1 MTSAQFIGQNLA
13 LPAQQINRVLVLL
26 QADATVPFIAR
37 YRKELTGN
45 LDEVRLY
52 QIQKLKKQFDELQKR
67 QQTIVKAL
75 TEQKILT
82 ADLEQKILNTFEA
95 TALEDLYL
103 PYKKKRKTKAEK
115 ARQTGLEPL
124 AKIIMAQRAKDIFL
138 TAANF
143 VNESVKTPEE
153 ALEGARHIMA
163 EWINETIWV
172 RHIVRR
178 LYRQSA
184 LIKTKVVKAEEHNEK
199 AQKYLDYFDWQET
212 LRRTPSHRLLALLR
226 AEKEGFIRI
235 KLEVDTDFLLQ
246 KLGDRLIKNNDET
259 AGQIVLAVKDAYK
272 RLLAP
277 SISAETLNFYK
288 EKADVT
294 AIKVFSNN
302 LRQLLLAAPLGEKR
316 VLALD
321 PGFRSGC
328 KLVCLDRQGNLIHDM
343 VIYPHPPQNKLKE
356 AEEHLKYLVEKFDME
371 AIGIGNGTASRETE
385 NLVRQINFHKSLPI
399 FVVSESGAS
408 IYSASPLAG
417 AEFPDKDVTVR
428 GAVSIGRRLQ
438 DPLAELVK
446 IDPKSIGVGQYQY
459 EVNQT
464 LLKQELDATVESA
477 VNLVGVNV
485 NTASPH
491 LLRYVS
497 GIGEKLA
504 ENIVKYRT
512 EHGHFPDRAHL
523 KKVKGLGAKAFEQCA
538 GFLRIKNG
546 SNPLDD
552 SAVHPESY
560 PVVAQIAKRLSVDIK
575 TLIGQKKLLQQIDLQ
590 RFVND
595 NVGLPTLKDILKAL
609 EKPGLDVR
617 KKATVFAFSP
627 DLKNIADVKEGAVY
641 PGLINNITNFGCF
654 VNIGIKESGLVHIS
668 NMSDQFV
675 SNPADI
681 VQLNQQVQVKVIHLD
696 LSRKRIGLSLV
707 F

>member
-1 MTSAQFIGQNLA
+1 MTSAQFIGQNLS
-13 LPAQQINRVLVLL
+13 LPAQQINRVLELL
-26 QADATVPFIAR
+26 QADATVPFMAR

-45 LDEVRLY
+45 LDEVTLY
-52 QIQKLKKQFDELQKR
+52 QIQKLKKQFEDLQKR

-115 ARQTGLEPL
+115 ARQNGLEPL
-124 AKIIMAQRAKDIFL
+124 AKIIMAQHTDAIFS

-143 VNESVKTPEE
+143 VNNTIKTPEE
-153 ALEGARHIMA
+153 ALEGARHIIA
-163 EWINETIWV
+163 EWVNETVWV
-172 RHIVRR
+172 RHLVRR

-184 LIKTKVVKAEEHNEK
+184 LIKTKAIKAGEQQEK

-212 LRRTPSHRLLALLR
+212 LRRAPSHRLLAMMR

-246 KLGDRLIKNNDET
+246 KLGDRFIKNNYET
-259 AGQIVLAVKDAYK
+259 AGQIILAIKDAYQ

-277 SISAETLNFYK
+277 SISVETLNFYK
-288 EKADVT
+288 EKADLT

-328 KLVCLDRQGNLIHDM
+328 KLVCLDRQGNLLQHK
-343 VIYPHPPQNKLKE
+343 VIYPHPPQNNSKE
-356 AEEHLKYLVEKFDME
+356 AEDQLKFLVEKFDIE
-371 AIGIGNGTASRETE
+371 AIAIGNGTASRETE
-385 NLVRQINFHKSLPI
+385 NLVRKIDFHKSLPI
-399 FVVSESGAS
+399 FVVSEAGAS
-408 IYSASPLAG
+408 IYSASPLAR

-477 VNLVGVNV
+477 VNLVGVNA

-497 GIGEKLA
+497 GIGNKLA

-512 EHGHFPDRAHL
+512 EQGHFPDRAHL

-538 GFLRIKNG
+538 GFLRIKNS

-560 PVVAQIAKRLSVDIK
+560 RVVAQIAKHLSVDVK

-590 RFVND
+590 RFVSD
-595 NVGLPTLKDILKAL
+595 TVGLPTLKDILKEL

-617 KKATVFAFSP
+617 KRAQVFEFSA
-627 DLKNIADVKEGAVY
+627 DLKSIEDVTEEAIY
-641 PGLINNITNFGCF
+641 PGLVNNITNFGCF

-668 NMSDQFV
+668 NMSDQYV
-675 SNPADI
+675 SNPADL
-681 VQLNQQVQVKVIHLD
+681 VQINQQVQVKVIHLD
-696 LSRKRIGLSLV
+696 LSRKRIGLSLI

>member
-1 MTSAQFIGQNLA
+1 MTSAQFIGQNLS
-13 LPAQQINRVLVLL
+13 LPAQQINRVLELL
-26 QADATVPFIAR
+26 QADATVPFMAR

-45 LDEVRLY
+45 LDEVTLY
-52 QIQKLKKQFDELQKR
+52 QIQKLKKQFEDLQKR

-115 ARQTGLEPL
+115 ARKNGLEPL
-124 AKIIMAQRAKDIFL
+124 AKIIMAQHTDAIFS

-143 VNESVKTPEE
+143 VNNTIKTPEE
-153 ALEGARHIMA
+153 ALEGARHIIA
-163 EWINETIWV
+163 EWVNETVWV
-172 RHIVRR
+172 RHLVRR

-184 LIKTKVVKAEEHNEK
+184 LIKTKAIKAGEQQEK

-212 LRRTPSHRLLALLR
+212 LRRAPSHRLLAMMR

-246 KLGDRLIKNNDET
+246 KLGDRFIKNNYET
-259 AGQIVLAVKDAYK
+259 AGQIILAIKDAYQ

-288 EKADVT
+288 EKADLT

-328 KLVCLDRQGNLIHDM
+328 KLVCLDCQGNLLQHK
-343 VIYPHPPQNKLKE
+343 VIYPHPPQNNSKE
-356 AEEHLKYLVEKFDME
+356 AEDQLKFLVEKFDIE
-371 AIGIGNGTASRETE
+371 AIAIGNGTASRETE
-385 NLVRQINFHKSLPI
+385 NLVRKIDFHKSLPI
-399 FVVSESGAS
+399 FVVSEAGAS
-408 IYSASPLAG
+408 IYSASPLAR

-477 VNLVGVNV
+477 VNLVGVNA

-497 GIGEKLA
+497 GIGNKLA

-512 EHGHFPDRAHL
+512 EQGHFPDRAHL

-538 GFLRIKNG
+538 GFLRIKNS

-552 SAVHPESY
+552 SGVHPESY
-560 PVVAQIAKRLSVDIK
+560 RVVAQIAKHLSVDVK

-590 RFVND
+590 RFVSD
-595 NVGLPTLKDILKAL
+595 TVGLPTLKDILKEL

-617 KKATVFAFSP
+617 KRAQVFEFSA
-627 DLKNIADVKEGAVY
+627 DLKSIEDVREEAIY
-641 PGLINNITNFGCF
+641 PGLVNNITNFGCF

-668 NMSDQFV
+668 NMSDQYV
-675 SNPADI
+675 SNPADL
-681 VQLNQQVQVKVIHLD
+681 VQINQQVQVKVIHLD
-696 LSRKRIGLSLV
+696 LSRKRIGLSLI